1 MKDPYFYLG
10 YKLELGQVH
19 TPKIELKLSSFKTL
33 HDFQQLLGNI
43 KFVHPYLK
51 IPLKVLVPLNEL
63 LSGDSHPLS
72 LRAFMPQ
79 AISALQQISQ
89 AISSQTSFQ
98 IHYPAPLYFIVCIT
112 THTLVG
118 VFW

>member
-1 MKDPYFYLG
+1 LWPLIDNRPFHVFSNFNRLTGFKIAPEKIQMKDPYFYLG

-51 IPLKVLVPLNEL
+51 ILLKVLVPLNEL

-72 LRAFMPQ
+72 PV
-79 AISALQQISQ
+79 ALL
-89 AISSQTSFQ
+89 
-98 IHYPAPLYFIVCIT
+98 PV
-112 THTLVG
+112 LVRILLL
-118 VFW
+118 